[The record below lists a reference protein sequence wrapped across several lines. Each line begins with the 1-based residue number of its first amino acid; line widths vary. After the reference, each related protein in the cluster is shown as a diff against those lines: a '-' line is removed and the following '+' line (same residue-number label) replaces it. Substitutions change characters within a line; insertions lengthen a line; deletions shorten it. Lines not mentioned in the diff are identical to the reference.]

1 MPKDSLSAPLPAQA
15 LRQKVPLSKP
25 LRHARYRRLW
35 IANLISNLGT
45 WTQTFASAWLIAS
58 LSHSASTTTL
68 VQTASYVP
76 IFLFALFAGVV
87 ADAVDR
93 PKFLFFCNLFMAL
106 CACTLAAL
114 VISGHA
120 SAGPVLA
127 VTFCLGSG
135 AAFMWPAWQA
145 SMSGLVDPDEVE
157 AAATLNNL
165 SYNVAAIVGPAMGGV
180 LFNWIGPGALFL
192 VNAISFVGLLTVYW
206 AWWQERLPS
215 TASDSGFMDSLKA
228 GFACAFGC
236 SRYRNILVNVCTVF
250 FATIAFAG
258 LLPVFVRDVLR
269 MNSSVFGTLMGSLGA
284 GAVVAA
290 FILPGLRTRIDKT
303 RLLAGSLLVYG
314 AMLIGMAV
322 FRSLFLLVPL
332 IVCAGMAWS
341 AVVSTLNAAAQLSFP
356 AHIRARTLSIYL
368 FVMAAGYTAG
378 SLVWGRVA
386 DNFGVQ
392 AAFAVAGACVIV
404 NAVLLATSRRE
415 KPL

>member
-1 MPKDSLSAPLPAQA
+1 MSKDSVSAPLPAQA
-15 LRQKVPLSKP
+15 LRPKVPLSKP

-35 IANLISNLGT
+35 TANLISNLGT

-58 LSHSASTTTL
+58 MSHSASTTTL
-68 VQTASYVP
+68 VQTATYVP
-76 IFLFALFAGVV
+76 IFLFALLAGVV

-93 PKFLFFCNLFMAL
+93 PKFLFFCNLFMAT
-106 CACTLAAL
+106 CACTLAGL
-114 VISGHA
+114 VITGHA

-127 VTFCLGSG
+127 ITFCLGTGS
-135 AAFMWPAWQA
+135 AFMWPAWQA
-145 SMSGLVDPDEVE
+145 SMSGIVDPDEVE

-165 SYNVAAIVGPAMGGV
+165 SYNVAAIVGPAIGGV

-206 AWWQERLPS
+206 AWWQEHQPS
-215 TASDSGFMDSLKA
+215 AVTSTGFLHSLKA
-228 GFACAFGC
+228 GLACAFGC

-258 LLPVFVRDVLR
+258 LLPVFVRDVLH

-290 FILPGLRTRIDKT
+290 FFLPTLRTRFDKT
-303 RLLAGSLLVYG
+303 RLLAGALLVYG
-314 AMLIGMAV
+314 AMLIAMSFA
-322 FRSLFLLVPL
+322 RSLAVLVPL
-332 IVCAGMAWS
+332 IVCGGMAWS
-341 AVVSTLNAAAQLSFP
+341 ATVSTLNAAAQLSFP
-356 AHIRARTLSIYL
+356 SHIRARTLSIYL
-368 FVMAAGYTAG
+368 FVMAAGYTVG

-386 DNFGVQ
+386 DHFGVQ
-392 AAFAVAGACVIV
+392 VAFAAAGACVVV
-404 NAVLLATSRRE
+404 NAIALVTGKRE